1 MSNRKMRK
9 TTHRTVPFGKDVE
22 KEHSTAPLN
31 LLRGNPFRVPDGYFD
46 RLPARIMETI
56 DEEAEKGKT
65 VILTLRGRK
74 WPYKI
79 ALAASLAFIAFT
91 VAYLIFTPD
100 PTQRLLSDIRQITSG
115 QLEEFDGYLVNFD
128 ESLVDDWVELKGD
141 GIRQAMADSTSLDAV
156 TDADIMNYLLAE
168 YTPEELQLNNETDSD
183 L

>member
-1 MSNRKMRK
+1 M
-9 TTHRTVPFGKDVE
+9 DAE
-22 KEHSTAPLN
+22 KEHSTAPGN
-31 LLRGNPFRVPDGYFD
+31 LPRGNPFSVPDGYFD
-46 RLPARIMETI
+46 SLPARIMETI

-100 PTQRLLSDIRQITSG
+100 PAQRLIGEIQQITSG

-128 ESLVDDWVELKGD
+128 ESLVDDWISRIGD
-141 GIRQAMADSTSLDAV
+141 GIRQVMADSTSLDAV
-156 TDADIMNYLLAE
+156 TDTDIMNYLLAE
-168 YTPEELQLNNETDSD
+168 YTPEELQLNNETDFDQSINK
-183 L
+183 